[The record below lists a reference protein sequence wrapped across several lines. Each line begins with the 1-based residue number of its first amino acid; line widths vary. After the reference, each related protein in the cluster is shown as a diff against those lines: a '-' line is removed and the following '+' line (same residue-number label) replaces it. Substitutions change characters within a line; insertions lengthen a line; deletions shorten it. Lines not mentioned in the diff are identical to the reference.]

1 MSSDSS
7 DDEDLSKFR
16 EAADSQ
22 FIRDSMFDKSKCA
35 YKVRLSEFFCNCV
48 FILAKIS
55 EERKI
60 EKPQSLRRNKD
71 DEEQFNVVRVSP
83 EFRDH
88 VAKHLSNMLEE
99 LLQKKLSHKTTN
111 YDSYIK
117 PKRRKSGIKLFR
129 DSSHYVKLKSKA
141 ETVPVKKNNTKKTEN
156 SDEDDEKFKCVAVHA
171 TDILTQ
177 KETKHWSTRSKA
189 PVYAYTQTKNGL
201 VLK

>member
-7 DDEDLSKFR
+7 DNEDLSKFR

-22 FIRDSMFDKSKCA
+22 FIRDSMFDKSK
-35 YKVRLSEFFCNCV
+35 S
-48 FILAKIS
+48 KIS
-55 EERKI
+55 EDCKI

-129 DSSHYVKLKSKA
+129 DSSHYVKKLK
-141 ETVPVKKNNTKKTEN
+141 TVMRMMKNL
-156 SDEDDEKFKCVAVHA
+156 SV
-171 TDILTQ
+171 
-177 KETKHWSTRSKA
+177 
-189 PVYAYTQTKNGL
+189 
-201 VLK
+201 